1 PEIECQ
7 SLCSS
12 GKGGVGL
19 GFLFA
24 QQSGAVGDKPTIK
37 PTLKRDTDFFANS
50 VEKCR
55 KSHLYDRFRQ
65 STARC
70 CRPPLNHRFSTFTTE
85 CPIKTSLLKI
95 CSENSLFSLINHCI
109 ASHLSKSTQNFDQ
122 NISNTQHKTGLQNT
136 ILDEEENLEV
146 ALKKFIEAWDRSHG
160 TTHTNTNTHH
170 DIDRYH
176 RNHHNNSIT
185 NNELIITSQ
194 HLAANNSTSTPEQ
207 RLSSQTGDNQL
218 QSDSPDS
225 DSPFMPPIWSRSLR
239 NSAQTSHTSDTSLSS
254 NAHKSSNEEDE
265 QLEDLTVDEEFS
277 SHNCT
282 RCVLHEEAKSRR
294 LETIKVNI
302 LNKLGLKVAPNI
314 TGKSLPR
321 IPPLHHLLDRYNM
334 LGDDPRVSGPQL
346 LNSFIEDNDHTI
358 DKEEEDLEE
367 FFVNAERSISFAQ
380 KPPNTLNIPPEV
392 KCQYFKFPSNVLN
405 SHVTKAH
412 LWVFVKPTNH
422 LQDTNAWIVIYQIV
436 KPETGNDSPT
446 LLHVRAK
453 KIDVSSKKGVWVQIE
468 LKKLVSQWFR
478 HPNENLG
485 LAIHSYDKDGKELAV
500 IEVNTNEDNS
510 LLPFIEVKVESKAAN
525 RKRRMVGLNCEEN
538 SNEVRCC
545 RYPLTV
551 DFEEFGWDWI
561 IAPKRYEAN
570 YCSGECPY
578 VFLQKYPHTHLVQ
591 QANPSGSAGPCCS
604 PRKMSAISMLYFDD
618 NYNIIYGMLPGMVVD
633 RCGCS

>member
-1 PEIECQ
+1 MLDKSICKL
-7 SLCSS
+7 LCALY
-12 GKGGVGL
+12 VL
-19 GFLFA
+19 FLLA
-24 QQSGAVGDKPTIK
+24 
-37 PTLKRDTDFFANS
+37 
-50 VEKCR
+50 
-55 KSHLYDRFRQ
+55 
-65 STARC
+65 
-70 CRPPLNHRFSTFTTE
+70 
-85 CPIKTSLLKI
+85 
-95 CSENSLFSLINHCI
+95 LINHCI

-160 TTHTNTNTHH
+160 TTHTNTSTNTHH

-207 RLSSQTGDNQL
+207 RLSSQTGDNQW
-218 QSDSPDS
+218 QSDSPDY

-239 NSAQTSHTSDTSLSS
+239 NSAHTSHTSDTSLSS

-380 KPPNTLNIPPEV
+380 KR
-392 KCQYFKFPSNVLN
+392 KHF
-405 SHVTKAH
+405 
-412 LWVFVKPTNH
+412 
-422 LQDTNAWIVIYQIV
+422 
-436 KPETGNDSPT
+436 
-446 LLHVRAK
+446 
-453 KIDVSSKKGVWVQIE
+453 ID
-468 LKKLVSQWFR
+468 
-478 HPNENLG
+478 
-485 LAIHSYDKDGKELAV
+485 
-500 IEVNTNEDNS
+500 
-510 LLPFIEVKVESKAAN
+510 
-525 RKRRMVGLNCEEN
+525 
-538 SNEVRCC
+538 
-545 RYPLTV
+545 
-551 DFEEFGWDWI
+551 
-561 IAPKRYEAN
+561 
-570 YCSGECPY
+570 
-578 VFLQKYPHTHLVQ
+578 
-591 QANPSGSAGPCCS
+591 
-604 PRKMSAISMLYFDD
+604 
-618 NYNIIYGMLPGMVVD
+618 
-633 RCGCS
+633 